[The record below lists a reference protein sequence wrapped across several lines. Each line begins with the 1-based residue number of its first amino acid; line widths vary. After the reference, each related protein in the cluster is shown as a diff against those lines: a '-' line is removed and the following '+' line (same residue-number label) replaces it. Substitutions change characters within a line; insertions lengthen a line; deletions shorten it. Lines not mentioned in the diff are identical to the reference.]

1 MQQFETLCIKF
12 GCERR
17 VGSGYVT
24 ARMAQT
30 GDQANLYRITD
41 RREDNRYGGRGRFCS
56 ESRCRATSRDYHG
69 DLTPYEIV
77 CKKARRSYLFSAHLY
92 SNLNR
97 LPLDKA
103 VIAYTKSP

>member
-1 MQQFETLCIKF
+1 VQQFETLCIKL

-17 VGSGYVT
+17 VGPRYVP

-30 GDQANLYRITD
+30 GDQADLYRITD

-77 CKKARRSYLFSAHLY
+77 CKISEAFVFVFGPSIFD
-92 SNLNR
+92 LNR

-103 VIAYTKSP
+103 VIA